1 MKRYRPAQK
10 FIRII
15 ACALFAWAGFYSCG
29 TYGLTYENG
38 KSWPHK
44 PVNAERLRGTLQMGR
59 VEVDKPAGSYSVER
73 EISSILPLVFWELGY
88 VFEPP
93 SGKADYIVDVYARE
107 RDVTHGWKTKK
118 SISLEVVLWPVQQVN
133 YALPEGIQT
142 PYAAGRS
149 VLVGTAGLLV
159 SGNTEKLLKKT
170 AKKAVGAAAR
180 VRKYE
185 AKYGS
190 E

>member
-1 MKRYRPAQK
+1 MKKGRP
-10 FIRII
+10 IPPVRRV
-15 ACALFAWAGFYSCG
+15 LFCVSVVWAVFSSCS
-29 TYGLTYENG
+29 TYGITYENG

-44 PVNAERLRGTLQMGR
+44 PVNADRLRGTLQMGR

-73 EISSILPLVFWELGY
+73 EISAILPLVFWELGY

-93 SGKADYIVDVYARE
+93 SGGADYVVDVYARE

-133 YALPEGIQT
+133 YAVAEGVKT

-170 AKKAVGAAAR
+170 AKKAVQAAAR

-185 AKYGS
+185 A